1 MQLQLH
7 LGESP
12 KRGLAAI

>member
-1 MQLQLH
+1 MQLQVH